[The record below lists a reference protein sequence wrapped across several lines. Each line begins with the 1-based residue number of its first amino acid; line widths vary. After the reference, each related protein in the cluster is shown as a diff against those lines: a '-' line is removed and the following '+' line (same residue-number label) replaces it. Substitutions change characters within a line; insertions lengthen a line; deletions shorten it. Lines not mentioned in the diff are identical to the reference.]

1 MDPYKILG
9 VDRSASADV
18 IKQAYR
24 RLAAKH
30 HPDRGGDT
38 ARFQEIQSAYDT
50 LTNPQARARVDNP
63 GHQSF
68 HADFGPGNFDFDSI
82 FNIFGARFN
91 FRPQQQARMS
101 MAISL
106 QDAILCPSH
115 TVNIA
120 TEHGTNFVEI
130 QIPPGVEDGMQVNYS
145 GIAPGGI
152 DLVVLFKIQ
161 PHPKWKRDGY
171 NLLTDCELSI
181 WQLITGTSVDISL
194 VTGETLQVTIP
205 ARTQPNG
212 QLRLTGLGLPDRTSR
227 RGDAIL
233 NIRAKIPAT
242 ISSELE
248 TAIRRETGLI

>member
-130 QIPPGVEDGMQVNYS
+130 QIPPG
-145 GIAPGGI
+145 
-152 DLVVLFKIQ
+152 
-161 PHPKWKRDGY
+161 
-171 NLLTDCELSI
+171 
-181 WQLITGTSVDISL
+181 
-194 VTGETLQVTIP
+194 
-205 ARTQPNG
+205 G